1 MFAVSSA
8 DGSGGERMDCR
19 EVIVPVV
26 WVLGRPYRKLL
37 QLRVT
42 LVCDERDTA
51 TVPSCSP

>member
-1 MFAVSSA
+1 
-8 DGSGGERMDCR
+8 MDCR

-51 TVPSCSP
+51 TVPSCSAPRASRVRDPWTF